1 MKVANVTIT
10 GFIGP
15 GNEVTALLLSN
26 CSKVSF
32 DFGRNIIAVTKQDGS
47 IADFDYDDTATV
59 TFTISGDT
67 ATITISN

>member
-1 MKVANVTIT
+1 
-10 GFIGP
+10 
-15 GNEVTALLLSN
+15 LLLSN
-26 CSKVSF
+26 CSKVTF